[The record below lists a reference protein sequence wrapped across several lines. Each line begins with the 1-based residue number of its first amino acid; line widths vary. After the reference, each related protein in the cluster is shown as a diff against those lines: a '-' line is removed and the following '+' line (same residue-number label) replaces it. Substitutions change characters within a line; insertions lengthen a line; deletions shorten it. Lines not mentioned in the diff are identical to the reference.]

1 MTVDILTVFPEMFE
15 SVFAASILGRA
26 REQGLLDIRLT
37 DIRPFSAAKHKNTDD
52 YPFGGGAGM
61 VMTAQPIM
69 DAMAAV
75 SASLPGARRIYLGPR
90 GKKLTTQLARELA
103 RRGLLE
109 KHRRGVALAS
119 MYCFTR
125 TLDVLSEHEGAY
137 AVLFDALKALFE
149 RDVFFATVQPAEISI
164 GDYILTGGELA
175 AMVLTDCVARFIP
188 GVLGSSESPEEESFS
203 DGLLEYPQYTRPRD
217 LNGRSVPEVLLNGDH
232 AKIAAWRRRESLRAT
247 LRFRPDLLEK
257 ADLSPADLKILKELE
272 NECSSEN

>member
-103 RRGLLE
+103 REPSLILLCGHYE
-109 KHRRGVALAS
+109 GVDQRAL
-119 MYCFTR
+119 
-125 TLDVLSEHEGAY
+125 
-137 AVLFDALKALFE
+137 DACIDE
-149 RDVFFATVQPAEISI
+149 EISI

-203 DGLLEYPQYTRPRD
+203 DGLLEYPQYTRPRA

>member
-103 RRGLLE
+103 REPSLILLCGHYE
-109 KHRRGVALAS
+109 GVDQRAL
-119 MYCFTR
+119 
-125 TLDVLSEHEGAY
+125 
-137 AVLFDALKALFE
+137 DACIDE
-149 RDVFFATVQPAEISI
+149 EISI

-272 NECSSEN
+272 NECFSEN